1 MNFKKYIAE
10 LKKRHVF
17 KAGLAYLV
25 GAWVFTEV
33 SSLVLDTFAAPPYVM
48 KTILIVL
55 VIGFPIWLIFSW
67 VYDLTPE
74 GIKNVPGLIE
84 IYQTSVLMDFTPNE
98 ISKLLCLITKI
109 DLKNDIVFTEFPQ
122 QMLEEARVYDKVQE
136 SDMYVLLPDHELVVG
151 LLADFQLGRW
161 P

>member
-17 KAGLAYLV
+17 KAGLAYLI

-33 SSLVLDTFAAPPYVM
+33 SALVLDTFAVPPYVM

-74 GIKNVPGLIE
+74 GIKKTSRVDPDTSKSPVINHRLNRTIIGLLSIAV
-84 IYQTSVLMDFTPNE
+84 IL
-98 ISKLLCLITKI
+98 
-109 DLKNDIVFTEFPQ
+109 
-122 QMLEEARVYDKVQE
+122 
-136 SDMYVLLPDHELVVG
+136 LVVN
-151 LLADFQLGRW
+151 QLRITSNNSENGAGSRT
-161 P
+161 PDKIATAEKSHNLIAVLPFFNSKVDPAYAS